1 MTNPQEDYLSMMYSV
16 KNTCEKY
23 QPTWTTIAAFAASYN
38 LFAAKIPLIE
48 QNRDAQMLEITGITE
63 DKNNKRLIMVD
74 KAAFMQNRLKS
85 LSNATNNPELFN
97 SVNYTPTKMKMARD
111 TEIVGI
117 CNTILTRATAN
128 ATALVNYGVTAA
140 MITELQTT
148 IANYS
153 ATLAKP
159 KTAITQT
166 KTATENLAKLFKET
180 DNILTKRLDLDIE
193 LFKVSKPEFY
203 SQYISSRIV
212 ISTGKNK
219 MSVLGNITMVET
231 GEPLKGVILTVTPEN
246 NGMMKATAVAGM
258 SPLVKKSAE
267 KGNFRIPSLPEG
279 TYSVTAKKIGFKDQ
293 IVTIIVA
300 NGETT
305 NLKIE
310 MEKN

>member
-1 MTNPQEDYLSMMYSV
+1 MTIPQEDYLSMMYSV

-23 QPTWTTIAAFAASYN
+23 QATWTTIAAFAASYN
-38 LFAAKIPLIE
+38 LFAAKFPLIE
-48 QNRDAQMLEITGITE
+48 QNRDAQMLETTGITE

-85 LSNATNNPELFN
+85 LSNVTNNPELFN

-128 ATALVNYGVTAA
+128 ATALANYGVTAA
-140 MITELQTT
+140 MITELQTAIT
-148 IANYS
+148 NYS

-180 DNILTKRLDLDIE
+180 DDILTKRLDLDIE

-212 ISTGKNK
+212 ISTGGTK
-219 MSVLGNITMVET
+219 MSLLGNVTMAET
-231 GEPLKGVILTVTPEN
+231 GEPLKGVTFTFMPEN
-246 NGMMKATAVAGM
+246 NGMMKSAAMASVDTM
-258 SPLVKKSAE
+258 VKKSAE

-279 TYSVTAKKIGFKDQ
+279 TYSVIAKKIGFKDQ
-293 IVTIIVA
+293 VVTIIVT